1 VRGASAGGAAILAVR
16 EAAYVPVEPVLT
28 LIVLAILANLAL
40 MAFVAWPGM
49 FGRWHRTSAV
59 DSHPSIAERRLLEGP
74 LVTLASAGVL
84 DEGVPTAA
92 YDRVV
97 RIVSWIFILATG
109 AIVGAT
115 GLWRDTQPAILVLLA
130 LAGLVVL
137 LVHDLLPSDALG
149 SAKFVVEGSVA
160 ITFATLLVLL
170 TGQGGSPY
178 FFVFPLI
185 VAGAALVV
193 SPAVTLALA
202 GIASVGYVAA
212 VLVPTGRPT
221 ELPPLPVVVGLN
233 LTALLLLA
241 YVAMVVAREQRR
253 SRDAAI
259 RLSTID
265 PLTGLFN
272 RTFFFAAV
280 DREIARSLRSG
291 RGFCL
296 LMMDLDELKAVNDR
310 YGHFHGDRLLR
321 SVGEVVRSGVRRID
335 TPARYGG
342 DEFVVLCPETDPT
355 GAFVLAEKIR
365 QGVRELELDAANVR
379 ISASVSVGVVSFP
392 DDGRTSDDLLI
403 AADQAMYASK
413 RLGKDRVSSTA
424 NPSLQIVRDP
434 ERVPAARGARSGS
447 RAAGS
452 RTGGDAESV

>member
-1 VRGASAGGAAILAVR
+1 M
-16 EAAYVPVEPVLT
+16 PVEPVLA
-28 LIVLAILANLAL
+28 LIVVAVLANLVL
-40 MAFVAWPGM
+40 MAVVAWPALARRGPL
-49 FGRWHRTSAV
+49 GGGQP
-59 DSHPSIAERRLLEGP
+59 HPGIAERELLEAPPAATG
-74 LVTLASAGVL
+74 GVL
-84 DEGVPTAA
+84 EAGPPAHA
-92 YDRVV
+92 YDRIV
-97 RIVSWIFILATG
+97 RIVSWVFILGTA
-109 AIVGAT
+109 AIVGVT
-115 GLWRDTQPAILVLLA
+115 GLWQDTQPAILVLLA

-170 TGQGGSPY
+170 TGQSGSPY

-193 SPAVTLALA
+193 TPTVTLLLA
-202 GIASVGYVAA
+202 AIASVGYLAA
-212 VLVPTGRPT
+212 VLLPTGRAP
-221 ELPPLPVVVGLN
+221 ELPPLAVVVGLN

-241 YVAMVVAREQRR
+241 YVAMVVAREQRAA
-253 SRDAAI
+253 RDAAV

-272 RTFFFAAV
+272 RTFFFAVV
-280 DREIARSLRSG
+280 DREIDRSLRSG

-296 LMMDLDELKAVNDR
+296 LMMDVDELKSVNDR

-321 SVGEVVRSGVRRID
+321 AIGGVVRGGVRKID

-365 QGVRELELDAANVR
+365 QEVRDVDLDAPGVRIEG
-379 ISASVSVGVVSFP
+379 SVSIGVVSFP
-392 DDGRTSDDLLI
+392 DDGRTADDLLI
-403 AADQAMYASK
+403 AADQAMYGSK
-413 RLGKDRVSSTA
+413 RMGKDRVTTTGGGR
-424 NPSLQIVRDP
+424 PLQVVRD
-434 ERVPAARGARSGS
+434 VPVGAH
-447 RAAGS
+447 AAGPAE
-452 RTGGDAESV
+452 RGDVSDSV

>member
-1 VRGASAGGAAILAVR
+1 VRGTPTRWAAILAAS
-16 EAAYVPVEPVLT
+16 EAADVPVEPVLT
-28 LIVLAILANLAL
+28 LIVLAVVANLAL
-40 MAFVAWPGM
+40 MAFIAWPGM
-49 FGRWHRTSAV
+49 LRRRRSGSA
-59 DSHPSIAERRLLEGP
+59 DSHPSVAERRILDGP
-74 LVTLASAGVL
+74 LSALEEAGVL
-84 DEGVPTAA
+84 EDGVSRQT

-97 RIVSWIFILATG
+97 RIVSWVFILGTA

-115 GLWRDTQPAILVLLA
+115 GLWPDTQPAILVLLG

-170 TGQGGSPY
+170 TGQTGSPY

-193 SPAVTLALA
+193 SPAVTIALA

-212 VLVPTGRPT
+212 VIVPTGRPAT
-221 ELPPLPVVVGLN
+221 LPPEPVVVGLN

-253 SRDAAI
+253 ARDAAI

-296 LMMDLDELKAVNDR
+296 LMMDLDELKTVNDR

-321 SVGEVVRSGVRRID
+321 AVGDVVRMGVRRID

-365 QGVRELELDAANVR
+365 QGVRELDLDSQGTR
-379 ISASVSVGVVSFP
+379 IDASVSLGVVAFP

-413 RLGKDRVSSTA
+413 RLGKDRVSTTA
-424 NPSLQIVRDP
+424 NPSLQIVRDAD
-434 ERVPAARGARSGS
+434 RV
-447 RAAGS
+447 AAG
-452 RTGGDAESV
+452 GGRHGGSGAKSV